1 MSKEKINSLKIKLV
15 QFGFNEPF
23 TKDSYNYNLV
33 SHILSEFIKAQTE
46 NISLKE
52 EINILNKKNKSLL
65 ESENIK
71 EKFCAQIKVL
81 NEDKKKLLWEIKELK
96 EDLDEKKKDK
106 NLMELNEEKNKNYID
121 FMKIEN
127 ENLKKDEKKYKNKI
141 SELLSQ
147 ISQLKEENQKNII
160 LSKKNEEFSEKNK
173 NLENQNQILEN
184 NYKSLNAEKDQIYQL
199 LKEKNKE
206 LRDNE
211 NNNILLRKDL
221 DIMNNKLK
229 ECIIENENIKKIN
242 SNLLQEK
249 NEIEKKLINIKHEYE
264 ELLTQKGSIENDNK
278 IIKTENENL
287 KYNNL
292 VNEKKINMAN
302 SEIQEL
308 DKTVK
313 YLKKNLEQIK
323 LTNTN
328 NYIRENKTKVYCCQC
343 GCIVEK
349 NNYKNNN
356 QDYDINK
363 LLEDNKVL
371 YKNNKDLKNKLE
383 KILKNLNSNNFYNN
397 KMN

>member
-1 MSKEKINSLKIKLV
+1 MKI
-15 QFGFNEPF
+15 
-23 TKDSYNYNLV
+23 
-33 SHILSEFIKAQTE
+33 
-46 NISLKE
+46 
-52 EINILNKKNKSLL
+52 
-65 ESENIK
+65 
-71 EKFCAQIKVL
+71 
-81 NEDKKKLLWEIKELK
+81 KKKLLWEIKELK

-106 NLMELNEEKNKNYID
+106 ILMELNEEKNKNYID

-160 LSKKNEEFSEKNK
+160 LTKKNEEFSEKNK
-173 NLENQNQILEN
+173 NLENQNQILES

-264 ELLTQKGSIENDNK
+264 ELLTQKGSIENENK

-313 YLKKNLEQIK
+313 DLKKNLEQIK
-323 LTNTN
+323 MANTN
-328 NYIRENKTKVYCCQC
+328 NYIRESKTKVYCCQC

>member
-1 MSKEKINSLKIKLV
+1 MSKEKINSLKIKLK
-15 QFGFNEPF
+15 QFGFNDPF
-23 TKDSYNYNLV
+23 TKDNYNLI
-33 SHILSEFIKAQTE
+33 SHLLTDFIKVQSE

-71 EKFCAQIKVL
+71 DKFCEQIKIL
-81 NEDKKKLLWEIKELK
+81 TTDKKKLMLEIKELK
-96 EDLDEKKKDK
+96 EELEEKRKDK
-106 NLMELNEEKNKNYID
+106 NLMELNGEKNKNYIA

-127 ENLKKDEKKYKNKI
+127 ENMKKDEEKYKNKI
-141 SELLSQ
+141 SELLNQ
-147 ISQLKEENQKNII
+147 ISLLKEEKQKNII
-160 LSKKNEEFSEKNK
+160 LSEKNEELSEKNK
-173 NLENQNQILEN
+173 NLENQNQILEKN
-184 NYKSLNAEKDQIYQL
+184 LKELTEEKDQIYQL
-199 LKEKNKE
+199 LKEKNKD

-229 ECIIENENIKKIN
+229 ESINENENIKKIN
-242 SNLLQEK
+242 TNLLQEK
-249 NEIEKKLINIKHEYE
+249 TDLEKRMANIKHEYE
-264 ELLTQKGSIENDNK
+264 ELLTKSGSIENENQ
-278 IIKTENENL
+278 IVKTENENL

-323 LTNTN
+323 LTNIN
-328 NYIRENKTKVYCCQC
+328 NFIREKNTRVFCCQC
-343 GCIVEK
+343 GCIVDD
-349 NNYKNNN
+349 NHFNNN

-363 LLEDNKVL
+363 LLEDNKAL
-371 YKNNKDLKNKLE
+371 YKNNRDLKNKLE
-383 KILKNLNSNNFYNN
+383 KILKNLNSNNFSNIKTN
-397 KMN
+397 